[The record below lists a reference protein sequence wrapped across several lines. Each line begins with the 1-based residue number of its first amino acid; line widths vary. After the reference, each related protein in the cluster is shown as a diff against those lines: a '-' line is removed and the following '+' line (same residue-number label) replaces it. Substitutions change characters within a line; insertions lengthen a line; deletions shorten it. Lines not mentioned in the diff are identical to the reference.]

1 MGRLHLAA
9 APFMFDIRL
18 LKPET
23 TMITGLYGAL
33 IALVFLALSA
43 RVIMYRRANQLGL
56 GDHGDKSLMKRMR
69 AQANCAEYA
78 PFGLLLMLL
87 VDLQN
92 PTPIVLHL
100 IGTLL
105 LLGRAAHGYGFS
117 ASPPKMNLRAG
128 GMLLTLASFLGSIF
142 CLIFLA
148 FARF

>member
-1 MGRLHLAA
+1 
-9 APFMFDIRL
+9 MFDVSIVE
-18 LKPET
+18 PET

-43 RVIMYRRANQLGL
+43 RVIVYRRANQLGL

-92 PTPIVLHL
+92 PTPILLHV
-100 IGTLL
+100 IGMLL

-117 ASPPKMNLRAG
+117 ASPTKMNLRVG
-128 GMLLTLASFLGSIF
+128 GMLLTLTSFLVSIF
-142 CLIFLA
+142 SLISFA